1 MKEAS
6 KYIHADKILRWS
18 ILFSALLLLLHL
30 LILGIAYIFL
40 PPIVPAYNQ
49 LPWGDARIGTK
60 AELFI
65 PIVISFICFF
75 INYYLIGKIYN
86 HMPLVARIIS
96 ITMLLIAVLGIIF
109 ISRTVQILI

>member
-18 ILFSALLLLLHL
+18 ILLAAFLLVLHL
-30 LILGIAYIFL
+30 LILGIAYTFL

-65 PIVISFICFF
+65 PVTLSIVFF
-75 INYYLIGKIYN
+75 FVNYYLIGRIYN
-86 HMPLVARIIS
+86 PMPLVARIIS
-96 ITMLLIAVLGIIF
+96 ITMLLTAVLGIIF
-109 ISRTVQILI
+109 ISKTVQILI